1 VFRQFSESENNDFLV
16 RGGKPDV
23 IRKEKSGLFWNMNKA
38 LALLAIVLLLGS
50 QGSVRGESAADAGEA
65 AKVDAG
71 RPESPASDDEY
82 LVSPQ
87 DVLEITV
94 VGEKEL
100 SGLFEVSRKQDGTI
114 KYPYLEYVP
123 VTGKT
128 VKQVEELLTNLLKD
142 GWLVNPQVNVRVAI
156 YSEKFVYV
164 GGQVNRPGKLSFSG
178 RNEMTL
184 YRAIITAGGFTR
196 IAQRKKVVLMTTD
209 EDGKPK
215 RLVVDVSDVIEKPEL
230 DPPIKANDRISVP
243 ERFL

>member
-1 VFRQFSESENNDFLV
+1 MFRPFSDCDNNDFRV
-16 RGGKPDV
+16 EGGKPDV

-38 LALLAIVLLLGS
+38 LALLAMILLLAS
-50 QGSVRGESAADAGEA
+50 QGSVGGESAARAVEADAGQA
-65 AKVDAG
+65 
-71 RPESPASDDEY
+71 ESLSGEDEY

-87 DVLEITV
+87 DVLEVTV

-128 VKQVEELLTNLLKD
+128 VKQIEELLTSLLKD
-142 GWLVNPQVNVRVAI
+142 GWLVNPQVNVRVAL

-184 YRAIITAGGFTR
+184 YRAIVTAGGFTR
-196 IAQRKKVVLMTTD
+196 IAQRKKVVLITTD
-209 EDGKPK
+209 EEGKPK
-215 RLVVDVSDVIEKPEL
+215 RLVVNVADIIEKPEL